1 MRIRNRDRRTV
12 SAAYFI
18 PNLITTLGLCCG
30 LASLHFSLKGDW
42 QRAMALIVL
51 AGVLDLLDGRA
62 ARMLRVTSRFGAQ
75 LDSLADFL
83 SFGVAPAMLLH
94 QWMLGSE
101 GVFGLAAVV
110 TFVLCSAL
118 RLARYTA
125 AADAPPPQPAPGGV
139 PAAKPT
145 GAEYFEG
152 CPTPASA
159 GVALIAPMIATS
171 EVLRNKITVPPWVV
185 MTLVIGISVLMI
197 SRVPMFSLK
206 RIRISR
212 PLIAPV
218 LVVVGLL
225 AVMMTKHPW
234 LTLAG
239 LSTSYLLLLPV
250 SAYFGARAKA
260 KSVAAAD
267 AATTPESRIGVS

>member
-1 MRIRNRDRRTV
+1 M
-12 SAAYFI
+12 
-18 PNLITTLGLCCG
+18 
-30 LASLHFSLKGDW
+30 
-42 QRAMALIVL
+42 
-51 AGVLDLLDGRA
+51 
-62 ARMLRVTSRFGAQ
+62 
-75 LDSLADFL
+75 
-83 SFGVAPAMLLH
+83 
-94 QWMLGSE
+94 
-101 GVFGLAAVV
+101 
-110 TFVLCSAL
+110 
-118 RLARYTA
+118 
-125 AADAPPPQPAPGGV
+125 
-139 PAAKPT
+139 
-145 GAEYFEG
+145 
-152 CPTPASA
+152 
-159 GVALIAPMIATS
+159 ALIAPMIATS

>member
-125 AADAPPPQPAPGGV
+125 AADARPRSPRR
-139 PAAKPT
+139 
-145 GAEYFEG
+145 
-152 CPTPASA
+152 A
-159 GVALIAPMIATS
+159 GF
-171 EVLRNKITVPPWVV
+171 LRPSPR
-185 MTLVIGISVLMI
+185 GRSI
-197 SRVPMFSLK
+197 SRA
-206 RIRISR
+206 
-212 PLIAPV
+212 APRRHRR
-218 LVVVGLL
+218 G
-225 AVMMTKHPW
+225 W
-234 LTLAG
+234 
-239 LSTSYLLLLPV
+239 
-250 SAYFGARAKA
+250 R
-260 KSVAAAD
+260 
-267 AATTPESRIGVS
+267 